1 MYKKYAELRDK
12 KGVTDYRVSSETGV
26 STATLSSWKNGVYT
40 PKADKLLLLANYFGV
55 PVTYFIGSD
64 MK

>member
-55 PVTYFIGSD
+55 PVTYFLEEV
-64 MK
+64 K

>member
-55 PVTYFIGSD
+55 PVTYFLE
-64 MK
+64 

>member
-64 MK
+64 LK